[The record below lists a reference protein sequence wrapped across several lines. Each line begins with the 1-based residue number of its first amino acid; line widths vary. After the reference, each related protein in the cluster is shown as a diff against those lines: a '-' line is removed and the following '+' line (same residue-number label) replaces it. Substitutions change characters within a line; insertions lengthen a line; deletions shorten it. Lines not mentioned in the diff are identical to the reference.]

1 MKQMLTLTTMV
12 VVLAGAACR
21 AHDIRDAG
29 GNALTNRWLYS
40 SGDGIG
46 KIEKFE
52 PSLTLNAGQVS
63 GWTGCNHL
71 QADFSVSGNTI
82 KIRQKMKTSL
92 PCPSQAAVA
101 GEQAFENLLQ
111 SVARY
116 ETGAGV
122 LRLIT
127 PEGKQLVMRA
137 YVPAPRAALV
147 GSEWKMLS
155 AAMLPGAVGTSEM
168 IQAHRATFD
177 TRRLR
182 LSQPCYEISADYA
195 ASEAGMS
202 FSNVS
207 VVQRACTEK
216 REAEFTLQYLQPM
229 FARINRYTISERRLS
244 LYAGE
249 DFQLDFEA
257 KP

>member
-1 MKQMLTLTTMV
+1 MNKMLSMTTMLV
-12 VVLAGAACR
+12 VFAGAACR
-21 AHDIRDAG
+21 AHDIRDAS

-52 PSLTLNAGQVS
+52 PTLTLNAGQIS

-71 QADFSVSGNTI
+71 QADFSVSGTAI

-92 PCPSQAAVA
+92 PCRSQAAVA
-101 GEQAFENLLQ
+101 GEQAFEDLLQ

-116 ETGAGV
+116 EADAGV
-122 LRLIT
+122 LRLFT
-127 PEGKQLVMRA
+127 ADGKQLVMHA
-137 YVPAPRAALV
+137 YVPAPRAKLV

-168 IQAHRATFD
+168 IQAHRAVFD
-177 TRRLR
+177 GRTLR
-182 LSQPCYEISADYA
+182 LQQPCYTLSADYTA
-195 ASEAGMS
+195 NETAMR

-207 VVQRACTEK
+207 LVQRACAEK

-229 FARINRYTISERRLS
+229 LAKINRYTISERRLN